1 MNTET
6 LNKTEYKTLAAD
18 WMQAKR
24 KEQEWNE
31 KRLAIEAQL
40 LDLLPA
46 LPEEG
51 EKSMRQDG
59 FLTVAKAGLHIK
71 PVSKEAF
78 LAGIEAGIVPPTIIE
93 TVLYETGFKRLRR
106 MAQDQDP
113 QALAT
118 YSALSSLFVVTPA
131 KVNIVV
137 SKVA

>member
-6 LNKTEYKTLAAD
+6 LNKTDYKTLAAD

-24 KEQEWNE
+24 KETEWAE

-40 LDLLPA
+40 LDVLPQ

-51 EKSMRQDG
+51 QKSLRQDG
-59 FLTVAKAGLHIK
+59 FLTVAKAGLNIK

-78 LAGIEAGIVPPTIIE
+78 LAAIDSGLIPPTIIE
-93 TVLYETGFKRLRR
+93 TTLYETGFKRLRR
-106 MAQDQDP
+106 AAMDQEP
-113 QALAT
+113 QALKT
-118 YSALSSLFVVTPA
+118 YTGLASLFEIKPA

>member
-1 MNTET
+1 MTNET

-40 LDLLPA
+40 IDLLPT

-51 EKSMRQDG
+51 QKSMRQDG
-59 FLTVAKAGLHIK
+59 FLTVAKADLNIK

-78 LAGIEAGIVPPTIIE
+78 LAGIEAGLVPPTLIE
-93 TVLYETGFKRLRR
+93 TRLYETGFKRLRR
-106 MAQDQDP
+106 MAMAQDP
-113 QALAT
+113 QALAA